1 MAKEKEKELFPG
13 LTKQKIDELKAQY
26 KRLYITE
33 FDDETFIWRV
43 LTRPEYKKIVS
54 MENLTVFDREEEICK
69 CCVVYPENYDF
80 GGSGA
85 GVATLLA
92 EQIMDKSGF
101 SAKKAPERL

>member
-1 MAKEKEKELFPG
+1 
-13 LTKQKIDELKAQY
+13 
-26 KRLYITE
+26 
-33 FDDETFIWRV
+33 
-43 LTRPEYKKIVS
+43 